1 MNSAEALIKS
11 IQGLSATPGDLS
23 ALHGILKKA
32 EDSLRNNWDV
42 QLATLEEL
50 DPSIH
55 SLGYLYLL
63 EGLTRGSVS
72 KGKTSGVLLLMARFI
87 NRCDAGQIRLA
98 SEKFV
103 TLCKRFKDRVLELED
118 PLRGVAPLV
127 SAVLKVQVSAK
138 CLTALH
144 PDCLQLCLQAKSYKA
159 GFSVLSDD
167 ILEVDQPRDFY
178 LYCYYGGMICIG
190 LKRFQK
196 ASELLYNVVTA
207 PMYQLNAIALEAY
220 KKYILVNLIHSG
232 QFSNSVPKCAS
243 TAAQRHLKSWCIP
256 YNEVGNRYN
265 DGEISELEAVVVAH
279 SSDFEQDNNLGLV
292 RQAVASLYKRNILRL
307 TQKYLTL
314 SLQDIANMVQ
324 LANAKEAETH
334 VLQMIQDGQIHALI
348 NQKDGM
354 VRFLEDPE
362 QYKTSDM
369 IEVMDSVIQRTI
381 GLSKN
386 LIAMDESLSCDPLYL
401 GKVGRERQKF
411 DFGDDFDTV
420 PQKFS
425 MVSSLSQLRNRNS
438 LSSSRFVP
446 QRSLCVSSSSSDTLL
461 AGGSPKENERQSKVS
476 SKKEGDDA
484 GDLKHWLDKNGL
496 PPCKVL
502 LKERPA
508 HDQNHKP
515 IHYVAASEDLQKGD
529 VAFSVPDSLVVTLER
544 VLGNETIAELLTT
557 NKLSELACLALY
569 LMYEKKQGKKSVWYP
584 YIREL
589 DRQRGRGQLD
599 VESPLLW
606 SEAELEYLTGSPT
619 KAEVLERAEGI
630 KREYSELDTVW
641 FMAGS
646 LFQQYPFDIP
656 TEAFTFEIFK
666 QAFAAVQSCVVHLQ
680 NVSLARRF
688 ALVPLGPPLLAYC
701 SNCKAMLTAV
711 DGAVQLV
718 VDRPYKAGDP
728 IVVWCGPQPNAKLL
742 LNYGFID
749 EDNPYDR
756 IIVEAALSTDDPQYQ
771 DKRLVAQR
779 NGKLSQQVFQVRV
792 GKEKEAVQDMLPYL
806 RLGYMSDPA
815 EMQSVISSQGPVC
828 SMSPCMERAVLDQ
841 LADYFMRR
849 LAGYPTTL
857 KEDDALLAD
866 PSLNPRKRVATRLVR
881 LEKKMLA
888 ACLVATVDLLNEL
901 PDTTISPCP
910 APYAPS
916 LK

>member
-1 MNSAEALIKS
+1 MEGVITCFHTKCVSLPARS
-11 IQGLSATPGDLS
+11 IPLS
-23 ALHGILKKA
+23 
-32 EDSLRNNWDV
+32 RW
-42 QLATLEEL
+42 
-50 DPSIH
+50 
-55 SLGYLYLL
+55 
-63 EGLTRGSVS
+63 
-72 KGKTSGVLLLMARFI
+72 
-87 NRCDAGQIRLA
+87 
-98 SEKFV
+98 
-103 TLCKRFKDRVLELED
+103 
-118 PLRGVAPLV
+118 
-127 SAVLKVQVSAK
+127 
-138 CLTALH
+138 
-144 PDCLQLCLQAKSYKA
+144 
-159 GFSVLSDD
+159 
-167 ILEVDQPRDFY
+167 
-178 LYCYYGGMICIG
+178 
-190 LKRFQK
+190 
-196 ASELLYNVVTA
+196 
-207 PMYQLNAIALEAY
+207 
-220 KKYILVNLIHSG
+220 
-232 QFSNSVPKCAS
+232 
-243 TAAQRHLKSWCIP
+243 
-256 YNEVGNRYN
+256 
-265 DGEISELEAVVVAH
+265 
-279 SSDFEQDNNLGLV
+279 
-292 RQAVASLYKRNILRL
+292 
-307 TQKYLTL
+307 
-314 SLQDIANMVQ
+314 
-324 LANAKEAETH
+324 
-334 VLQMIQDGQIHALI
+334 
-348 NQKDGM
+348 
-354 VRFLEDPE
+354 
-362 QYKTSDM
+362 
-369 IEVMDSVIQRTI
+369 
-381 GLSKN
+381 
-386 LIAMDESLSCDPLYL
+386 
-401 GKVGRERQKF
+401 
-411 DFGDDFDTV
+411 
-420 PQKFS
+420 
-425 MVSSLSQLRNRNS
+425 RNRN
-438 LSSSRFVP
+438 LVSSIPR
-446 QRSLCVSSSSSDTLL
+446 RSLCVSASSSDTLV
-461 AGGSPKENERQSKVS
+461 AGGSPKEEDTRSKVS
-476 SKKEGDDA
+476 SKGDDSE
-484 GDLKHWLDKNGL
+484 DLKLWMDKKGM

-508 HDQNHKP
+508 HDQKHKP

-529 VAFSVPDSLVVTLER
+529 VAFSVPNSLVVTLER

-656 TEAFTFEIFK
+656 TEAFSFEIFK
-666 QAFAAVQSCVVHLQ
+666 QAFVAIQSCVVHLQ

-711 DGAVQLV
+711 DDAVELV
-718 VDRPYKAGDP
+718 VDRAYKAGDP
-728 IVVWCGPQPNAKLL
+728 IVAWCVCDPKCFPCGPQPNAKLL
-742 LNYGFID
+742 LNYGFVD

-792 GKEKEAVQDMLPYL
+792 GKEREAVQDMLPYL

-849 LAGYPTTL
+849 LSRYPTTL
-857 KEDDALLAD
+857 KEDDAMLAD

-888 ACLVATVDLLNEL
+888 ACLVATVDFLNEL
-901 PDTTISPCP
+901 PDTSISPCP
-910 APYAPS
+910 ALYAPS